1 MQIRCWRIRP
11 DESWQD
17 KTRFDLVPWLGTRRN
32 RRIDHLEF
40 CWEIMQNTFLSER
53 CAIILIKTPGFSG
66 MPWVA
71 STPSSEELFLLPAQF
86 YFMNLHWT
94 LLSSIKGLNQHEAMI
109 WLKVGRM
116 NRSGWRVWWSMW
128 ILFEWNWISR
138 GVEQRVESCSNAFW
152 LCSFQLSRLW
162 SWWYQ
167 CAAPSA
173 RRRSWKPF

>member
-40 CWEIMQNTFLSER
+40 CWEIMQNTFLWER
-53 CAIILIKTPGFSG
+53 CAILLIKIPGFPG

-94 LLSSIKGLNQHEAMI
+94 LLRSIKGLNQQEAMI
-109 WLKVGRM
+109 WLKV
-116 NRSGWRVWWSMW
+116 WQDETKW
-128 ILFEWNWISR
+128 
-138 GVEQRVESCSNAFW
+138 VEGLVEHVNIIW
-152 LCSFQLSRLW
+152 MELNLTW
-162 SWWYQ
+162 SWTE
-167 CAAPSA
+167 
-173 RRRSWKPF
+173 SWKL